1 MTKEVLMPRISENV
15 DSGTVLKILVKVGDS
30 VEAEQP
36 LAEFESDKANF
47 DVPSPLKGK
56 IAEVNIKEGQT
67 AKTGQVI
74 FKIDAE

>member
-30 VEAEQP
+30 VEVEQP

-56 IAEVNIKEGQT
+56 IAEVSIKEGQT

>member
-15 DSGTVLKILVKVGDS
+15 DSGEVLKILVKVGDS

-56 IAEVNIKEGQT
+56 IVEVNIKEGQT